1 MHQSGASR
9 VLPGVPP
16 SEGNSSPA
24 RQICMTIFRRLVVV

>member
-16 SEGNSSPA
+16 SEGI
-24 RQICMTIFRRLVVV
+24 R

>member
-16 SEGNSSPA
+16 SEGNCPA

>member
-16 SEGNSSPA
+16 SEGNS
-24 RQICMTIFRRLVVV
+24 